1 MSNLN
6 RRSFLKQ
13 TALTSTGMALAPNV
27 LAAPTIL
34 TPRRTSP
41 STARG
46 TLRFEPHFVQ
56 HGKGPHLA
64 DFVYATN
71 TRWDIFR
78 SNIGVRD
85 GSVEISDTV
94 GEERFG
100 INVRWHVEDF
110 GYVFITAD
118 NGGDFYSLPPEG
130 GSRAFNLNDELARS
144 RVVRNRTRLSHL
156 KGSGWVPSRE
166 VLAHVDLSESY
177 LEDAAKAG
185 KVNGRGSL
193 AQEAL
198 YYALWAS
205 EKMELEHAR
214 FVIERRGHRSDFY
227 FGCDARS
234 FYHMQNPDLFLDRFE
249 EVFDYATITY
259 VWEHTQGLPD
269 FEPREGEKDF
279 TYRDFLLKRLRERN
293 ITVEGRPLFWFH
305 TWVTPDWIK
314 GKSYD
319 ELLKYVEKHTRE
331 TVGHYTDEIY
341 AWEIVN
347 EFHDWANEVQL
358 NPEQIVEL
366 TKLACDVAKDTNPNV
381 HRLVNHCCPFA
392 EYVQMGEWSGQPA
405 TYPQRTPW
413 EFTRDL
419 ADAGVDFT
427 LIGQQMYF
435 PGHDLQ
441 NIILL
446 LERFEEFG
454 RPVQLSEVGCGSA
467 PEPEAG
473 GIEAP
478 PDWHRHWDEELQA
491 DWLEA
496 IYTLGYSKPWI
507 EAANW
512 FDFVDPHH
520 YIPAGGLLR
529 DIDGAPKLAYQR
541 LLQLQQRWRD
551 LPATGGGGK

>member
-1 MSNLN
+1 MANLN

-13 TALTSTGMALAPNV
+13 ATLTSAGLALAPTV
-27 LAAPTIL
+27 L
-34 TPRRTSP
+34 TPRRTNP
-41 STARG
+41 RTDGG

-64 DFVYATN
+64 DFVYATDAK
-71 TRWDIFR
+71 WDVFR
-78 SNIGVRD
+78 SNIAVR
-85 GSVEISDTV
+85 GGAVEISDAA

-100 INVRWHVEDF
+100 INVRWQVEDF
-110 GYVFITAD
+110 GYVFLTAD
-118 NGGDFYSLPPEG
+118 NGGDFYTLPPEG
-130 GSRAFNLNDELARS
+130 ASRVFNLNLELAKS
-144 RVVRNRTRLSHL
+144 RVVRNRSRLAHL
-156 KGSGWVPSRE
+156 KKSGWTPSRE
-166 VLAHVDLSESY
+166 VQAHVDLSENY
-177 LEDAAKAG
+177 LDDAEKSG
-185 KVNGRGSL
+185 DEYGRGSR

-205 EKMELEHAR
+205 EKMELEHAC
-214 FVIERRGHRSDFY
+214 FVIARHGHRPDFY

-234 FYHMQNPDLFLDRFE
+234 FYHMQNPELFLDRFA
-249 EVFDYATITY
+249 EVFNYATITY
-259 VWEHTQGLPD
+259 VWQHTQGLPD

-279 TYRDFLLKRLRERN
+279 TYRDFLLERLRERN

-314 GKSYD
+314 AKSYD

-331 TVGHYTDEIY
+331 TIGHYSDEIY

-358 NPEQIVEL
+358 TPEQCVEL
-366 TKLACDVAKDTNPNV
+366 TKFACEVAKDTNPNV
-381 HRLVNHCCPFA
+381 HRLINHCCPYA

-405 TYPQRTPW
+405 KYPQRTPW

-441 NIILL
+441 NIVLL
-446 LERFEEFG
+446 LERYEQFG

-467 PEPEAG
+467 PEPESG

-529 DIDGAPKLAYQR
+529 DIDGTPKLAYER
-541 LLQLQQRWRD
+541 LRQLQQEWRR
-551 LPATGGGGK
+551 LPAPGGAK